1 MHNKKVNGATGGGIS
16 LSSLIFLV
24 FLVLKLC
31 NVIDWSWWWVTA
43 PLWIPFAF
51 VIAIFVVV
59 VLFAIVL
66 NCITALA
73 DNHKNRRR

>member
-1 MHNKKVNGATGGGIS
+1 MNNKNVNGAAGGGIS
-16 LSSLIFLV
+16 LSSLTFLV

-43 PLWIPFAF
+43 PLWIPFVA
-51 VIAIFVVV
+51 VIAIFVAV

-66 NCITALA
+66 DGITALV
-73 DNHKNRRR
+73 DNRKNRRR